1 MLFRWKHWLWLD
13 CRQRHWHFCGSIY
26 RRLVSSCYRQLSDEQ
41 VAADCYNRLVLKWVS
56 VTLFVEC
63 PPVYFSARHLQQWC
77 GCGVAP
83 ACHYSSGLWA
93 LNWQWLW
100 FSIKVTNIVWI
111 IMVIV
116 VDVIVNISGY
126 HTASISDLQMNSLY
140 AVWFSVSLHDSRNVN
155 MGPFCQ
161 VISIHCL
168 RCPPCPLRLHQTWC
182 PLKDCWCTS
191 ECIDSWKLS
200 CYTDEAPEW
209 ADLRSFLLAASLC
222 RNNSIDWTLL
232 ITLGVGMHLKG

>member
-1 MLFRWKHWLWLD
+1 MNKSQLIVIIVLSWSECRWHCLLNVLQCISQPVICSNDVAVVLLQRVITAVD
-13 CRQRHWHFCGSIY
+13 CEPLIGS
-26 RRLVSSCYRQLSDEQ
+26 D
-41 VAADCYNRLVLKWVS
+41 
-56 VTLFVEC
+56 
-63 PPVYFSARHLQQWC
+63 
-77 GCGVAP
+77 
-83 ACHYSSGLWA
+83 
-93 LNWQWLW
+93 